1 MTPRMESI
9 VNNIQ
14 QLVDDAYDDGYGGG
28 YDEGWDAFGDNHT
41 DPLVR
46 KGEDQLAKEFLEEFP
61 GNGIVFTP
69 QSVNELQEFIKTC
82 DNGLLAAAATINF
95 MRAWME
101 EREVI

>member
-9 VNNIQ
+9 VNSIQ

-28 YDEGWDAFGDNHT
+28 YDEGWDAFGENHT

-61 GNGIVFTP
+61 GFIVST
-69 QSVNELQEFIKTC
+69 
-82 DNGLLAAAATINF
+82 TI
-95 MRAWME
+95 AIIISI
-101 EREVI
+101 VD